1 MENFKEKLNGE
12 QVPRETIINIILY
25 MTILIMPL
33 IVVNVSSPRYVLGK
47 LMFLYVAGFFLLV
60 NLILDHKIKFKKE
73 HIIVLLFLATILVSC
88 IFSPYKII
96 AFFGTKERSEGFV
109 TIAIYILLF
118 IASSE
123 YLKVTEKSIN
133 LILTI
138 VNIHA
143 TYGILQFYKF
153 DPIQKWALGYIE
165 VNDSIGLLGN
175 RIFFSI
181 YILFFLVFSTFAYIF
196 KEKKIDLIILDIMMP
211 VMDGLTALKKIREV
225 STVPVVLLTAKGQEE
240 DKLQG
245 YDYGADDYMTK
256 PFSPNVLVAKVKALL
271 KRTIENVD
279 SSTQEFNGLSINK
292 LSREVKVNGEVLSLS
307 PKEYELLVYLI
318 DNEGVAL
325 SRDTILDNVWGL
337 DYYGDIR
344 TVDTN
349 VKRLREKLLDKSNY
363 IVTVRGSGY
372 KFEVK

>member
-1 MENFKEKLNGE
+1 MNKS
-12 QVPRETIINIILY
+12 
-25 MTILIMPL
+25 ILIVEDETR
-33 IVVNVSSPRYVLGK
+33 IR
-47 LMFLYVAGFFLLV
+47 FLLRDYFAREK
-60 NLILDHKIKFKKE
+60 NF
-73 HIIVLLFLATILVSC
+73 TIYEAENGL
-88 IFSPYKII
+88 
-96 AFFGTKERSEGFV
+96 E
-109 TIAIYILLF
+109 
-118 IASSE
+118 
-123 YLKVTEKSIN
+123 
-133 LILTI
+133 
-138 VNIHA
+138 
-143 TYGILQFYKF
+143 
-153 DPIQKWALGYIE
+153 AL
-165 VNDSIGLLGN
+165 N
-175 RIFFSI
+175 
-181 YILFFLVFSTFAYIF
+181 IF

-211 VMDGLTALKKIREV
+211 VMDGLTTLEKIREV
-225 STVPVVLLTAKGQEE
+225 STVPVILLTAKGQEE

-292 LSREVKVNGEVLSLS
+292 LSREVKINGEVLSLS

-349 VKRLREKLLDKSNY
+349 VKRLREKLLDKANY